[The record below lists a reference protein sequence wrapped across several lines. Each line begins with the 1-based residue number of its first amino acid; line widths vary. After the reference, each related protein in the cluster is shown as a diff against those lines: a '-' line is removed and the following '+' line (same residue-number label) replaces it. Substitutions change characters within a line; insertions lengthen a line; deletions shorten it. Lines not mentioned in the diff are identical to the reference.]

1 METSTKKATAIEPAQ
16 AGTEIDRLGIC
27 PACHAVVVAN
37 AYAVR
42 YRGGWFH
49 INCALGCEHRAISRR
64 SA

>member
-1 METSTKKATAIEPAQ
+1 METPTKATTIETSAQ

-42 YRGGWFH
+42 YRGGWYH
-49 INCALGCEHRAISRR
+49 INCALGCEHRATSRR
-64 SA
+64 LA